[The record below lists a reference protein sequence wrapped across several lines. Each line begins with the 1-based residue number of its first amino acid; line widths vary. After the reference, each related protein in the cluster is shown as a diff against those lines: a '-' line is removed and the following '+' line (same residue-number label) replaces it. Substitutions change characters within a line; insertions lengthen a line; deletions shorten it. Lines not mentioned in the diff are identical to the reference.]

1 MLILVT
7 FLKNEFPGKSPTT
20 EISHMVGQFEGF
32 QFDYV
37 WSIYLGGR
45 WVKGVVCNWNFNLQ
59 SWHGVIIMMVSDAVT
74 LLVCILQARHQFY
87 MMSAKLQNDLGHLI
101 LRLVSEPEQCF
112 KLTVSVCLSS
122 SVCHFHMS

>member
-1 MLILVT
+1 
-7 FLKNEFPGKSPTT
+7 
-20 EISHMVGQFEGF
+20 
-32 QFDYV
+32 
-37 WSIYLGGR
+37 
-45 WVKGVVCNWNFNLQ
+45 
-59 SWHGVIIMMVSDAVT
+59 MMVSDAVT
-74 LLVCILQARHQFY
+74 LLMCISQARHQFH